1 MLSSLLLPKLP
12 EDRRYF
18 LQLFISVL
26 VSVGNGSIFCF
37 GIFSPYMKQPAFSMS
52 QTQINIVSTT
62 GVVLSYFSLPTGFL
76 FDRFGPKV
84 TLLIGA
90 LLNLI
95 GWLGMFTI
103 FYDMESPILGSS
115 TGVVSFFFG
124 LSQWSASFYETG
136 SVLTNLDAMSLHQGR
151 VVIIQKTFMGL
162 GSSIVTQLY
171 IAFFQDRYAIS
182 TFFMFLAV
190 FNASLGLLGAFHIR
204 LPTPSTRVLGLN
216 FEGSLGEGATNDE
229 AQQEVDPLTGGSAEV
244 ETPSTTTTATAT
256 PPQTYGA
263 LSKEDDDTPPITALS
278 HTDEHS
284 LSRSSVTFAIDRLH
298 TARARYER
306 AFTFGVG
313 LLLVVVAFV
322 VSLTIF
328 EAYYTIEGIWRYL
341 MGAAMMLLL
350 LLFAAMVPL
359 VPLRRGAILET
370 ISSGGADK
378 HKRKRSSSSSN
389 EHDESTVP
397 DAPALGSSAFPSSAG
412 HLHLPSERIPAE
424 SLNDKPLQ
432 CNLHM
437 LDLRLMWLVSFAVW
451 GSGTVV
457 SANSSQI
464 YQSLDFDG
472 YTSALDSVY
481 VSIYGVA
488 SAIGRV
494 GVGFGDGYLKDRGLN
509 VVRLFPIAPCINA
522 LSIPLFFVL
531 PAKGL
536 IIAFFLSG
544 LATGVTWG
552 STVLIIKSLFAP
564 NNCGKHYN
572 VLYTAGMLTPLIMNV
587 ALFGPLYDQQS
598 RAQGREADHTC
609 SGSVCVEVPLLLSL
623 ALNVAAIPC
632 ALLFARRVIANRGLS

>member
-1 MLSSLLLPKLP
+1 MSLQLP
-12 EDRRYF
+12 EDKRYF
-18 LQLFISVL
+18 LQLFVSVL

-103 FYDMESPILGSS
+103 FYDMEAPLLGSS
-115 TGVVSFFFG
+115 PAVVSFFFG

-136 SVLTNLDAMSLHQGR
+136 SVLTNLEAMSLHQGR

-171 IAFFQDRYAIS
+171 IAFFQDRYSIS
-182 TFFMFLAV
+182 TFFLFLAI

-204 LPTPSTRVLGLN
+204 LPTPATRVLGLN
-216 FEGSLGEGATNDE
+216 YEGTP
-229 AQQEVDPLTGGSAEV
+229 EVVANEDPQREID
-244 ETPSTTTTATAT
+244 PSTISDADATAAPAAPAAPASSLSA
-256 PPQTYGA
+256 PPTYGA
-263 LSKEDDDTPPITALS
+263 LSKEDDDAMPTANL
-278 HTDEHS
+278 HS
-284 LSRSSVTFAIDRLH
+284 EVEPQSRSSNGPVSLTCALHRLQ
-298 TARARYER
+298 AAQARYDR

-313 LLLVVVAFV
+313 LLLVVVVFV
-322 VSLTIF
+322 VSLTIL
-328 EAYYTIEGIWRYL
+328 EAYYTIEGNWRYV
-341 MGAAMMLLL
+341 MGVAMVLIL
-350 LLFAAMVPL
+350 LLFSAMIPL
-359 VPLRRGAILET
+359 VPQRRGAVAEAT
-370 ISSGGADK
+370 ANATQ
-378 HKRKRSSSSSN
+378 KRKSSSSSN
-389 EHDESTVP
+389 EHDEFTDHRDDV
-397 DAPALGSSAFPSSAG
+397 APLTSQAAFPSFPNQF
-412 HLHLPSERIPAE
+412 HSERIPVE

-432 CNLHM
+432 RNLHM
-437 LDLRLMWLVSFAVW
+437 MDLKLMWLVSFAVW
-451 GSGTVV
+451 GTGTVV

-464 YQSLDFDG
+464 YQSLDFSG

-488 SAIGRV
+488 SAVGRV
-494 GVGFGDGYLKDRGLN
+494 GVGFGDGYLKRRGRN

-522 LSIPLFFVL
+522 VSIPLFFLL
-531 PAKGL
+531 PAEGL
-536 IIAFFLSG
+536 IVAFFLSG

-572 VLYTAGMLTPLIMNV
+572 VLYTAGMLTPLLMNV
-587 ALFGPLYDQQS
+587 ALFGPLYDKQS
-598 RAQGREADHTC
+598 QEQGRDATHTC
-609 SGSVCVEVPLLLSL
+609 SGSVCVQVPLLLSL
-623 ALNVAAIPC
+623 VLNVAAIPC
-632 ALLFARRVIANRGLS
+632 ALLFARRVISNRGLS